1 MTKYLKIKKSHIYEE
16 GGGTP
21 QNFFLAFIDELEK
34 QLIQKLLKWANEK
47 QNFKIYNIVF
57 F

>member
-21 QNFFLAFIDELEK
+21 QNFFLTFIDELEK